1 MVFSFGNITI
11 GPTPLIAPG
20 DMLLNF
26 YVDVHKKL
34 PRNMQVCKGRK
45 ICGLSLAFINI
56 LNSRLF
62 HPQKTQKEILLHS
75 PAVCSKIIDPI
86 VRQAKLKH

>member
-34 PRNMQVCKGRK
+34 PRNMQVCKDRE

-56 LNSRLF
+56 LNSHLF
-62 HPQKTQKEILLHS
+62 HPQKTQKKKVYYS
-75 PAVCSKIIDPI
+75 NPQFVP
-86 VRQAKLKH
+86 

>member
-34 PRNMQVCKGRK
+34 PRNMQVCQDIEIGAK
-45 ICGLSLAFINI
+45 SI
-56 LNSRLF
+56 L
-62 HPQKTQKEILLHS
+62 H
-75 PAVCSKIIDPI
+75 
-86 VRQAKLKH
+86 